1 MGMNLTKRSSQHGAS
16 ILGGAVPALM
26 VFAASVLWG
35 SGGLF
40 VSALEGFGLTNPEM
54 TVVRL
59 ATALLA
65 MSVLLVMR
73 HGGLTHVERAD
84 WPRFLLLGTVGSF
97 AFVLLYNYAISITGM
112 ATAAVLLYLMPSL
125 VTVWEV
131 MRGREHLTFG
141 RIVSLGLSLL
151 GCSLVSGMWGGGV
164 QLEVAGII
172 IGLAAALCYSLQN
185 VLQASLGRRYPTST
199 VVFYNIA
206 LATACAFVY
215 LLITE
220 TSLDF
225 LAIYIANPVALVV
238 NIGFGLFDSVLAL
251 MLFNAAI
258 KRMPVTQASII
269 ATNEPVAAAVLGA
282 VFLGQA
288 LTAFTVAGIACE
300 VAALVL
306 MKLTK

>member
-1 MGMNLTKRSSQHGAS
+1 MNWTKRSYRHSAS
-16 ILGGAVPALM
+16 ALGGAVPALM
-26 VFAASVLWG
+26 VFAASIIWG

-54 TVVRL
+54 TVVCL

-65 MSVLLVMR
+65 MSALLITR
-73 HGGLTHVERAD
+73 HDSLARVERAN
-84 WPRFLLLGTVGSF
+84 WPRFILLGTVGSF
-97 AFVLLYNYAISITGM
+97 AFVLLYKYAISITGM

-125 VTVWEV
+125 VMMWEV
-131 MRGREHLTFG
+131 MRGRERLSFG
-141 RIVSLGLSLL
+141 RISSLGLSLL
-151 GCSLVSGMWGGGV
+151 GCSLVSGMWGGKA
-164 QLEVAGII
+164 QLEFVGII

-185 VLQASLGRRYPTST
+185 VLQASLVRRYPTLT

-206 LATACAFVY
+206 ISAVCSVIY

-225 LAIYIANPVALVV
+225 LAVYIAHPVALAV
-238 NIGFGLFDSVLAL
+238 NIGFGLINSVLAW

-288 LTAFTVAGIACE
+288 LTVFTVAGIACE

-306 MKLTK
+306 MKMTK

>member
-125 VTVWEV
+125 VTVGGYARKGASNLWSDCLI
-131 MRGREHLTFG
+131 RTFTFG
-141 RIVSLGLSLL
+141 MFPCFWYVGWR
-151 GCSLVSGMWGGGV
+151 
-164 QLEVAGII
+164 
-172 IGLAAALCYSLQN
+172 
-185 VLQASLGRRYPTST
+185 ST
-199 VVFYNIA
+199 A
-206 LATACAFVY
+206 
-215 LLITE
+215 
-220 TSLDF
+220 
-225 LAIYIANPVALVV
+225 
-238 NIGFGLFDSVLAL
+238 
-251 MLFNAAI
+251 
-258 KRMPVTQASII
+258 
-269 ATNEPVAAAVLGA
+269 
-282 VFLGQA
+282 
-288 LTAFTVAGIACE
+288 
-300 VAALVL
+300 
-306 MKLTK
+306 